1 MLIGHRSWLGTPYR
15 RTRRL
20 EKAIADAF
28 KSRNITALGGFLQ
41 KPINEAV
48 KCSAEFLNKL
58 DILINQSLSE
68 KDSNAVSI
76 ALTVIYKWGKN
87 LKFPMGTQGITGLI
101 DQGLI
106 QKMVQWFD
114 KCKQLWILHG
124 PQFDQSLSRLSEDFF
139 DVLTM
144 VHKASKDGMF
154 GIQFFLYHIGHLV
167 NDARIFIFIR
177 KKAISTL
184 TIILKNVPASPER
197 EKFFTSLD
205 TSDIMTNLAGQI
217 MQCGDYDMQVSLIE
231 VLFRLTTTDQRQK
244 LSSHWFSMAQVACAF
259 WQIKPLEFE
268 VDCRTFLIFV
278 NGLQGENGRVMSYPC
293 LEVYLDAFK
302 LLKPSDDKLS
312 KFWIDFNLGSQSIS
326 FYFSLCDEKSPTSL
340 WDSICIS
347 ENELQ
352 SYTLTE
358 KGTKQ
363 ILQLRLSEVVM
374 TGSLQG
380 SSITIIFCS
389 TLNILQ
395 TVCCIYGHR
404 KYKSTIRKT
413 SVANMTLNII
423 EEDKSQNCIPES
435 QLSLGVDVKNINNF
449 LGAVETSSQ
458 VPANMML
465 SELTTF
471 SNRSSKGRTHQS
483 NNPDEN
489 KRKPFLKMFCPSDRK
504 KCANIAQKKT
514 PVDEIIKCG
523 MTKQT
528 IPLISES
535 VKIEGQGTEQSQ
547 EDTFVPGTQLLTERN
562 MAWRNNL
569 SANEIPSTVQKNP
582 LSNHEQFA
590 NDAKKQKQPIFAS
603 KEKISRSSYDLELY
617 ILKEMQAQGKQV
629 DNPIYR
635 ERHSLVETSSRK
647 STSKQETNSN
657 DMRPVEG
664 KMAKSILSYYTTNR
678 QPKENAGSRQE
689 HWIPPSVNSMSLHPA
704 NKENARAG
712 DVTKLLSKIPSNSAN
727 QRKHVYEFTTDD
739 QFSPEATYNT
749 FIDKSATSCKG
760 FCKSPGHSKTTCTG
774 ELAANEKRNGKMQL
788 FGAKDNTNFPDASW
802 LREPNKKATTRAQKQ
817 PMTVKEFQAHKSNEI
832 TAVPRGVLKP
842 GKRNARLNKA
852 RLPKKAI
859 SEPGKPSVNKRPRR
873 AATLGKNYEEPYTD
887 ESSSE
892 LEMPQSTKRNSIIAQ
907 PNKSSVTKIHA
918 QKPTSKRSHPDQL
931 ASQSCTERSQCSEM
945 STHLMEM
952 AFSPAFSLPPSSTL
966 KETPVIQQSSLS
978 VASLPLAFKKASA
991 IVTSPHSHFSVSDLN
1006 CSFTPESDVS
1016 QVSVCLSIQVQQST
1030 IASQAEKTPHSNKEP
1045 TFISGPCRKHHT
1057 SSRNFEDQKEQR
1069 KKCPSRM
1076 KPTALF
1082 KSYAEK
1088 ITEGKGLA
1096 TCSSMMTDHSTID
1109 GGNEEMHLEDL
1120 ELPNVAMNFSNLSQ
1134 LLSNKLKNNVKIL
1147 NMFYKENM
1155 RTIQEHIFALHT
1167 QLGKHRKLAIVQ
1179 KVFLNEVHKLK
1190 KGRAMLSSIEN
1201 DLKICLEKQNTFF
1214 QSYHKQAIKSIA
1226 VLKRTLRDLRLSHK
1240 YDEQLFISQMAHLKK
1255 DMESV
1260 QARLLRTMQR
1270 GQWKI

>member
-1 MLIGHRSWLGTPYR
+1 MASE
-15 RTRRL
+15 L

-483 NNPDEN
+483 SMYYY
-489 KRKPFLKMFCPSDRK
+489 KM
-504 KCANIAQKKT
+504 
-514 PVDEIIKCG
+514 
-523 MTKQT
+523 T

-562 MAWRNNL
+562 
-569 SANEIPSTVQKNP
+569 I
-582 LSNHEQFA
+582 
-590 NDAKKQKQPIFAS
+590 
-603 KEKISRSSYDLELY
+603 
-617 ILKEMQAQGKQV
+617 
-629 DNPIYR
+629 

-657 DMRPVEG
+657 DM
-664 KMAKSILSYYTTNR
+664 
-678 QPKENAGSRQE
+678 
-689 HWIPPSVNSMSLHPA
+689 
-704 NKENARAG
+704 ENARAG

-727 QRKHVYEFTTDD
+727 Q
-739 QFSPEATYNT
+739 
-749 FIDKSATSCKG
+749 
-760 FCKSPGHSKTTCTG
+760 
-774 ELAANEKRNGKMQL
+774 
-788 FGAKDNTNFPDASW
+788 
-802 LREPNKKATTRAQKQ
+802 
-817 PMTVKEFQAHKSNEI
+817 
-832 TAVPRGVLKP
+832 
-842 GKRNARLNKA
+842 

-931 ASQSCTERSQCSEM
+931 ASQSCTERSQCRPSPVPPLRDLRRTPQFLECSPTACGTRGARICPEQTQAPNTPRLSSRGGLISGSEM

-1045 TFISGPCRKHHT
+1045 TFIS
-1057 SSRNFEDQKEQR
+1057 D
-1069 KKCPSRM
+1069 
-1076 KPTALF
+1076 
-1082 KSYAEK
+1082 AEK

-1134 LLSNKLKNNVKIL
+1134 LLSNKLKAKFYIQNNVKIL

-1167 QLGKHRKLAIVQ
+1167 QLGKHSVAEVLEPVTANYLQEAGYTPVFGLFARKLAIVQ

-1260 QARLLRTMQR
+1260 QARLLRTMASQQSPEHEAASIISCPR
-1270 GQWKI
+1270 RKSDLLMRL